1 MKRNLLIAVIAI
13 LLFASCKENPET
25 FAIHS
30 PIYPSSSEAVSFQLR
45 HITGSVDN
53 VKLYEFVATVASNGS
68 LSATTPETLLQ
79 EWNSP
84 GFPINFAKP
93 SGYGA
98 NRLVTYRFVV
108 TGNGKTYTHSVSF
121 ATRPYPVANMPAP
134 VYVTGDQDRLMNL
147 VFIPDT
153 DMDLATFYTAVY
165 GDIKDAFQAE
175 DWVRRFRRS
184 HNFYINPLT
193 GHAHDY
199 DTETRDHEEPTNWG
213 NLSFAQGKVILHQRS
228 IRDFAQGGG
237 LFSTEHYNRGTIL
250 HESGHA
256 LYGMADEYS
265 GGSHWENA
273 DYANT
278 WPNQTAAQNF
288 APTIGMVAGDANQ
301 IGATDSWWE
310 LCADDCMME
319 RTGLTISPYRK
330 PCQMRILWSILQRS
344 SGN

>member
-1 MKRNLLIAVIAI
+1 MKSNWPILISA
-13 LLFASCKENPET
+13 LFFFTSCKENPET

-30 PIYPSSSEAVSFQLR
+30 PIYPGSSQAVTFNLR
-45 HITGSVDN
+45 QITGSVDN
-53 VKLYEFVATVASNGS
+53 VKLYEFVATIASDGS

-79 EWNSP
+79 DWSSP
-84 GFPINFAKP
+84 VFPVTFTKTA
-93 SGYGA
+93 GYAA

-108 TGNGKTYTHSVSF
+108 TGNGKAYTHRISF

-134 VYVTGDQDRLMNL
+134 VYITGDQDRLMNL

-153 DMDLATFYTAVY
+153 DVNIDTFYNAVY
-165 GDIKDAFQAE
+165 SDIRDAFQAE
-175 DWVRRFRRS
+175 DWVRRFRSS

-250 HESGHA
+250 HESGHS
-256 LYGMADEYS
+256 LYGMADEYP
-265 GGSHWENA
+265 GGVHWEN
-273 DYANT
+273 DDFPNT
-278 WPNQTAAQNF
+278 WPDQTAAQNF
-288 APTIGMVAGDANQ
+288 APSIGMVAADANK
-301 IGATDSWWE
+301 IGTSDSWWE
-310 LCADDCMME
+310 LCTDDCMME
-319 RTGLTISPYRK
+319 RTGLNVSPYRK
-330 PCQMRILWSILQRS
+330 PCQMRILWAILQRS